1 MGKNGRI
8 GCWIFCVLH
17 PVHGVGRGMLLGI
30 LRTASADAIQ
40 VSAEANSTGTWPISV
55 PACSSLC
62 PLPHRVQQQ
71 PSAWVRSLGTSHT
84 PCFDEPTECSSWH
97 VKSTLL
103 CIYHAKV
110 MYSYHMRLTTVLQ
123 KQFELKWFIFFAF
136 PINLKQPLFSGGEA
150 TIQIPI
156 ILIAYSLS
164 SWPPVSTKV
173 KEKGDENSLMGFVRF
188 MKTCGTCRPS
198 ASLSVRAAPVEEGRA
213 ADLTESGF
221 LLPHLQ
227 QAAHGIP
234 SLHKGNFCDTLL
246 LVQFSRV
253 D

>member
-1 MGKNGRI
+1 
-8 GCWIFCVLH
+8 
-17 PVHGVGRGMLLGI
+17 
-30 LRTASADAIQ
+30 
-40 VSAEANSTGTWPISV
+40 
-55 PACSSLC
+55 
-62 PLPHRVQQQ
+62 
-71 PSAWVRSLGTSHT
+71 
-84 PCFDEPTECSSWH
+84 
-97 VKSTLL
+97 
-103 CIYHAKV
+103 
-110 MYSYHMRLTTVLQ
+110 MRLTTVLQ

-156 ILIAYSLS
+156 ILITYSLS